1 MSLSRRRWT
10 QIAGGAALAAAAAC
24 SKAQE
29 EDDRVLIDHPK
40 GNYRFVKG
48 SGPYSSGA
56 VAMEGYEIVHAV
68 FNPIPNLATAFA
80 FVEKHL
86 AAAGRPIHAL
96 CGMELRIPTAL
107 SIDDFN
113 AFNQPYIDKL
123 KEWDLHVD
131 GLNPVARTN
140 VATAVDPVTEG
151 SVYGFCYTVPSEG
164 SAADTFVI
172 AGAGELNEG
181 GLAEDQIVARG
192 DVSTAGLTK
201 KADRVL
207 AIMAERLAA
216 MSLGWDAVTQSN
228 VYSVHDIHPLMAG
241 TILPKLGA
249 GARHGIRW
257 HYAAPP
263 VLEIEYEMDLRGL
276 RREETVKA

>member
-1 MSLSRRRWT
+1 
-10 QIAGGAALAAAAAC
+10 LAAAVSC

-56 VAMEGYEIVHAV
+56 AAMDGYEIVHAI
-68 FNPIPNLATAFA
+68 FNPLPSLSAAFD
-80 FVEKHL
+80 FIEKHL

-96 CGMELRIPTAL
+96 CGMELRIPKAL
-107 SIDDFN
+107 SIEDFN
-113 AFNQPYIDKL
+113 TFNQPYIDKL
-123 KEWDLHVD
+123 KAWDLHVD

-140 VATAVDPVTEG
+140 VAIAVSPVAEA
-151 SVYGFCYTVPSEG
+151 SVYGFCYTMPSEG
-164 SAADTFVI
+164 AKADTFVI
-172 AGAGELNEG
+172 AGAGELNDNALE
-181 GLAEDQIVARG
+181 AEAIVARG

-207 AIMAERLAA
+207 AIMSERLAA
-216 MSLGWDAVTQSN
+216 MNLDWDAATQSN
-228 VYSVHDIHPLMAG
+228 VYCVHDIHPLMAG

-249 GARHGIRW
+249 AGHHGVRW

-263 VLEIEYEMDLRGL
+263 VLEIEYEMDVRGVRQEL
-276 RREETVKA
+276 TVKA

>member
-1 MSLSRRRWT
+1 
-10 QIAGGAALAAAAAC
+10 LAAAVSC

-56 VAMEGYEIVHAV
+56 VAMEGFEIVHAI
-68 FNPIPNLATAFA
+68 FNPLPSLGAAFD
-80 FVEKHL
+80 FIEKRL
-86 AAAGRPIHAL
+86 QGAGRPIHAL
-96 CGMELRIPTAL
+96 CGMELRIPEAL
-107 SIDDFN
+107 SIEDFN

-123 KEWDLHVD
+123 KAWDLHVD

-140 VATAVDPVTEG
+140 VAIAVAPVTEA
-151 SVYGFCYTVPSEG
+151 SVYGFCYTVPAEG
-164 SAADTFVI
+164 AAAATFVV
-172 AGAGELNEG
+172 AGAGELNDNALE
-181 GLAEDQIVARG
+181 AEAIVARG

-201 KADRVL
+201 KAERVL
-207 AIMAERLAA
+207 TIMAERLAA
-216 MSLGWDAVTQSN
+216 MGLGWEAATQAN
-228 VYSVHDIHPLMAG
+228 IYSVHDIHPLMAG

-249 GARHGIRW
+249 AARHGVRW

-263 VLEIEYEMDLRGL
+263 VLEIEYEMDVRGV
-276 RREETVKA
+276 RREETVRA